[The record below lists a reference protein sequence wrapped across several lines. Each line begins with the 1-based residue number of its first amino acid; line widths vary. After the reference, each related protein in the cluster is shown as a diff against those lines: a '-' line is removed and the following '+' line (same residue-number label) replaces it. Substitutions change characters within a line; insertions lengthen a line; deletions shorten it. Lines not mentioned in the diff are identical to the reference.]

1 MKRKY
6 QKSEIEIIEFEEEDV
21 ITTSTG
27 DDVSTED
34 EQNGTEDDQ
43 LKLSTPLIASNL
55 DKPEKADKKTVRWDL
70 VKPLDLYAR

>member
-34 EQNGTEDDQ
+34 EQNGTEDD
-43 LKLSTPLIASNL
+43 
-55 DKPEKADKKTVRWDL
+55 
-70 VKPLDLYAR
+70 